1 MMVYSRNG
9 CNWILLIVI
18 TVVIL
23 IFTVYS
29 RVEIQK
35 KGAAINKYN
44 SSSTNSNKPKNLA
57 YEITDCFTSKSDLKS
72 IYRCGR
78 NHHLVPF
85 FKEDKFFQFIGPFLQ
100 IFSKRLHNFTTDGS
114 INNRFALWSFLRIMQ
129 PEHVIESGANKGYGT
144 WLIRKALP
152 KARITV
158 ISPTTPNQYL
168 DKRNST
174 KYFTSKKFLDFNRID
189 WSKEKIKREKTI
201 VYFDDHQSV
210 YKRIVQA
217 AKHGFKH
224 IIFDDNYLAGSTSG
238 LSNNLS
244 VRQACDA
251 AGCLVK
257 VSSQFYTKRYID
269 NFGAYNK
276 SFELNSKFRQKVGSN
291 LDKLLSVIYEP
302 PYLCDILL
310 YPFDAQKK
318 STYKLFRSTVTPL
331 LTKKHCKSI
340 QINMKLP
347 LRGFRSYANTVYV
360 QLK

>member
-1 MMVYSRNG
+1 MRQSKGIYFCSFAISLMV
-9 CNWILLIVI
+9 IVGFFL
-18 TVVIL
+18 TPNKNFMQQNDKSNFSTD
-23 IFTVYS
+23 IFTDL
-29 RVEIQK
+29 EFK
-35 KGAAINKYN
+35 
-44 SSSTNSNKPKNLA
+44 LA
-57 YEITDCFTSKSDLKS
+57 DCFTNKSMIKS

-85 FKEDKFFQFIGPFLQ
+85 FKEDNFFQFIGPFLQ

-189 WSKEKIKREKTI
+189 WSKEKINREKTI

-269 NFGAYNK
+269 NFGSINK
-276 SFELNSKFRQKVGSN
+276 SFELNSEFRQKVGSD

-302 PYLCDILL
+302 PYLCDVLN
-310 YPFDAQKK
+310 YPSNPQQKI
-318 STYKLFRSTVTPL
+318 TYELFRNTVNPL
-331 LTKKHCKSI
+331 LSTKHC
-340 QINMKLP
+340 INIRRNIRL
-347 LRGFRSYANTVYV
+347 LSRGFASYANTVYV